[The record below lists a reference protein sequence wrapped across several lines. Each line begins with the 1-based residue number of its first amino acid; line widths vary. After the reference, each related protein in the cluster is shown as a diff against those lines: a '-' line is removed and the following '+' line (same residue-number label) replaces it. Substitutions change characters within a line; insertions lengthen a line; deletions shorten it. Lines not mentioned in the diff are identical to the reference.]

1 MNLNWLKA
9 VPLTIIGVFSLVLM
23 FAGYNGVE
31 MVMDTA
37 HPDTLNPPLVQNGQR
52 TAVGNIIQPL
62 LATPAGVG
70 DSPDL
75 AFLYLP
81 GFHRD

>member
-37 HPDTLNPPLVQNGQR
+37 HPDTLPH
-52 TAVGNIIQPL
+52 
-62 LATPAGVG
+62 PAG
-70 DSPDL
+70 
-75 AFLYLP
+75 AE
-81 GFHRD
+81 R